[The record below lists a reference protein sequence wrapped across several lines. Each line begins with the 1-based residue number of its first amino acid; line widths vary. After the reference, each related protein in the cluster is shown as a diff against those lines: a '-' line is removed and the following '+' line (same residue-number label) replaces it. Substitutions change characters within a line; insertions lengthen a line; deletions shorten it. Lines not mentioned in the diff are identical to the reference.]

1 MQKELEKLHR
11 HFQTQYLLFQLCTYP
26 FNVKMPHKKKK
37 KQPMASV
44 SEICNTG
51 FFLTSRGISC
61 FTTPILQGCSFKSL
75 PVVWYL
81 TVHSKWGQHFFE
93 VCFHS
98 CANIMQFLFNS
109 LKVFFIFLLFSSQH
123 VVQNSST
130 VLLFCILSF
139 YKALLP
145 HDIFYKT
152 LVNILSM
159 MHTL

>member
-11 HFQTQYLLFQLCTYP
+11 HFQTQYLLFPLCTFP
-26 FNVKMPHKKKK
+26 FNVKMSHLKKKK
-37 KQPMASV
+37 
-44 SEICNTG
+44 
-51 FFLTSRGISC
+51 FLLVFLKLQYWFLPYQSRGISC
-61 FTTPILQGCSFKSL
+61 FATPILQGCSFKSL

-81 TVHSKWGQHFFE
+81 TVSSKWGQHFPRF
-93 VCFHS
+93 VSIHAPISCNFSSFHS
-98 CANIMQFLFNS
+98 R
-109 LKVFFIFLLFSSQH
+109 FFWIFLLFSSQH
-123 VVQNSST
+123 AVQNSST
-130 VLLFCILSF
+130 VLLFCILLF